1 MPIGCLG
8 CGHEGPLRDGS
19 YCSSAC
25 RKRAWRRRRRTALIC
40 AGCRRE
46 FTPDRKGARHCTEAC
61 RFKAYRARLE
71 VKAAAERASAIAK
84 AAEAERARDIARRR
98 ADFIASLIG

>member
-1 MPIGCLG
+1 L
-8 CGHEGPLRDGS
+8 LDGS

-46 FTPDRKGARHCTEAC
+46 FTPAMKGQRHCTDAC
-61 RFKAYRARLE
+61 RFKAYRARLAA
-71 VKAAAERASAIAK
+71 KAAAAVRARDLAQRAAERAR
-84 AAEAERARDIARRR
+84 AARQ
-98 ADFIASLIG
+98 ASIDLAHALIG